1 MNLSD
6 LFTPDGRWRLLQ
18 EWLADNPRNKKLL
31 EMWLRQTPE
40 ESWPQIREGIAG
52 WIERNDEPSVAVFVR
67 VMPLSS
73 QIRAWIE
80 QAKELY
86 IDREKLDEPRPANA
100 KNKPHR
106 KPDARRVRKES
117 HG

>member
-31 EMWLRQTPE
+31 ELDQTPE
-40 ESWPQIREGIAG
+40 ESWTQIRESIAA
-52 WIERNDEPSVAVFVR
+52 WIERKDGSAVAAVVR
-67 VMPLSS
+67 ITPLSS

-86 IDREKLDEPRPANA
+86 ADRERYEHESRPVE
-100 KNKPHR
+100 KETKPHR
-106 KPDARRVRKES
+106 KPDARRVRKET